1 MEWAPCTDEIAC
13 LKSTLGDL
21 KMKFKIIYRAYAYSG
36 RHPQLDEYLRE
47 IDARSFCTKDGF
59 VQVWTERN
67 ETEIPSMIVNAND
80 LIMIEPIDDDEN

>member
-1 MEWAPCTDEIAC
+1 
-13 LKSTLGDL
+13 
-21 KMKFKIIYRAYAYSG
+21 MKFKIIYRAYAYSG

-59 VQVWTERN
+59 VHIWTERN

-80 LIMIEPIDDDEN
+80 LIMIEPIDDDELKAIFRK